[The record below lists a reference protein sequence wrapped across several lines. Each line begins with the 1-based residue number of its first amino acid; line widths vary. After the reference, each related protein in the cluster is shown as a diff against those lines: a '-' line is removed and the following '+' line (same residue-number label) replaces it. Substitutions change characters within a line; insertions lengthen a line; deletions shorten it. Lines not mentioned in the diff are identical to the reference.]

1 MAIGPGYRAAIDEG
15 RSRTGMAKLGAPA
28 APVAPRPTDSR
39 LGATEAPR
47 HRDAARHDLFAV
59 IFGLTLFLT
68 DTTALVLALFFAYQF
83 RDMARPASGASQ
95 PAHEMSVLLIAVAAT
110 IVLGVFVMSGHYR
123 RQRSVSRMD
132 QAYRIVIQISLSL
145 LLAIAITSLAV
156 GRDFVYSRPLVVS
169 GWVFAIVTVTAGRFI
184 HTGIVG
190 ALRARGVA
198 SDRLLIVGVG
208 QTGRLVLDK
217 IRRSPQLGYQAVGF
231 VQHDP
236 LFGDTQ
242 PEIDGLPVLGMTDN
256 LARIA
261 EEQTAD
267 EIIIALAGVPHE
279 QILEMVYAVTDL
291 PVSVRVYP
299 ESFRLLTSDSISIGD
314 LNGLPTVSVRRIGL
328 RRFDR
333 VVKRAM
339 DIVVSVIAL
348 LLFAPVMLLIAFIIK
363 LTSPGPVFFAQ
374 ERVGQDGRAFQLL
387 KFRSMP
393 VDAEKNTGPVWAA
406 ADDPRP
412 TRFGRVLRRYSVDE
426 LPQFINVLLG
436 EMSVVGPRPERPYF
450 VEQFSQM
457 IPAYMARHHEKSGVT
472 GWAQVNGLR
481 GDTSIEERTRYDL
494 YYVENWSILFDLKI
508 IVKTIFHIF
517 RSDANAY

>member
-1 MAIGPGYRAAIDEG
+1 
-15 RSRTGMAKLGAPA
+15 MAKSGAPTVPA
-28 APVAPRPTDSR
+28 APRPAGVLAGAAGASR
-39 LGATEAPR
+39 R
-47 HRDAARHDLFAV
+47 RDAARHDVFAV
-59 IFGLTLFLT
+59 ITGLSLFLT
-68 DTTALVLALFFAYQF
+68 DALALVLAFLGAYQL
-83 RDMARPASGASQ
+83 RDITGHVGAASQ
-95 PAHEMSVLLIAVAAT
+95 PPRETSALLIAIAT
-110 IVLGVFVMSGHYR
+110 GVILAVFAVSGHYR
-123 RQRSVSRMD
+123 RQRAASRMD
-132 QAYRIVIQISLSL
+132 QAYRIVSQVALGL
-145 LLAIAITSLAV
+145 LLAIATTSLVV
-156 GRDFVYSRPLVVS
+156 GRDFVYSRQMVVY
-169 GWVFAIVTVTAGRFI
+169 GWVFAIVAVTAGRFV
-184 HTGIVG
+184 HTSVVG

-198 SDRLLIVGVG
+198 SDRLLIVGAG

-217 IRRSPQLGYQAVGF
+217 VRRSPQLGYQVLGF
-231 VQHDP
+231 VRHAPPGED
-236 LFGDTQ
+236 L
-242 PEIDGLPVLGMTDN
+242 DGEVDGAPVLGLTSD

-279 QILEMVYAVTDL
+279 EILEMVYAVTDL

-299 ESFRLLTSDSISIGD
+299 ESFRLLTSDSLSIGD

-333 VVKRAM
+333 AIKRAM
-339 DIVVSVIAL
+339 DIVVSATVL
-348 LLFAPVMLLIAFIIK
+348 VLFAPLMLLIALVVK

-393 VDAEKNTGPVWAA
+393 VDAEKESGPVWAVR
-406 ADDPRP
+406 DDPRP
-412 TRFGRVLRRYSVDE
+412 TRFGRVLRRYSLDE

-508 IVKTIFHIF
+508 MVKTIFHIF
-517 RSDANAY
+517 RADSNAY

>member
-1 MAIGPGYRAAIDEG
+1 
-15 RSRTGMAKLGAPA
+15 MAKPGAPSAPA
-28 APVAPRPTDSR
+28 APRPAGALASAVGFPRR
-39 LGATEAPR
+39 
-47 HRDAARHDLFAV
+47 RDASRHDLFAV
-59 IFGLTLFLT
+59 IAGLSLFLI
-68 DTTALVLALFFAYQF
+68 DALMLVVAFAGAYRL
-83 RDMARPASGASQ
+83 RDVAGISGAVSD
-95 PAHEMSVLLIAVAAT
+95 PPRETSALLVAIATGAILA
-110 IVLGVFVMSGHYR
+110 VFALSGHYR
-123 RQRSVSRMD
+123 RQRAASRMD
-132 QAYRIVIQISLSL
+132 QAYRIVSQVSLGL
-145 LLAIAITSLAV
+145 LLAIAATSLAL
-156 GRDFVYSRPLVVS
+156 GRDFVYSRQMVVY
-169 GWVFAIVTVTAGRFI
+169 GWIFAIVAVTAGRFV
-184 HTGIVG
+184 HTGIIG
-190 ALRARGVA
+190 TLRARGVA
-198 SDRLLIVGVG
+198 SDRLLIVGAG

-217 IRRSPQLGYQAVGF
+217 VRRSPQLGYQVVGF
-231 VQHDP
+231 VRHSPPNGETVTDV
-236 LFGDTQ
+236 
-242 PEIDGLPVLGMTDN
+242 DGAPILGMTSD

-261 EEQTAD
+261 AEHTAD
-267 EIIIALAGVPHE
+267 EIIIALAGIPHE
-279 QILEMVYAVTDL
+279 EILEMIYAVTDL

-299 ESFRLLTSDSISIGD
+299 ESFRLLTSDSLSIGD

-333 VVKRAM
+333 AVKRAM
-339 DIVVSVIAL
+339 DIAFSAAVLV
-348 LLFAPVMLLIAFIIK
+348 LFAPLMLLIALAIK
-363 LTSPGPVFFAQ
+363 LTSSGPVFFAQ

-393 VDAEKNTGPVWAA
+393 VDAEKETGPVWAVP
-406 ADDPRP
+406 DDPRP
-412 TRFGRVLRRYSVDE
+412 TRFGRVLRRYSLDE

-517 RSDANAY
+517 RADANAY

>member
-1 MAIGPGYRAAIDEG
+1 
-15 RSRTGMAKLGAPA
+15 MAKPGAPTAPA
-28 APVAPRPTDSR
+28 APRPAGVLASAARVSR
-39 LGATEAPR
+39 R
-47 HRDAARHDLFAV
+47 RDAARHDVFAV
-59 IFGLTLFLT
+59 ITGLSLFLT
-68 DTTALVLALFFAYQF
+68 DALAVVLAFLGAYQL
-83 RDMARPASGASQ
+83 RDITGHVSATSQ
-95 PAHEMSVLLIAVAAT
+95 PPRETSALLIAIAT
-110 IVLGVFVMSGHYR
+110 GVILAVFAVSGHYR
-123 RQRSVSRMD
+123 RQRAASRMD
-132 QAYRIVIQISLSL
+132 QAYRIVSQVSLGL
-145 LLAIAITSLAV
+145 LLAIAATSLAI
-156 GRDFVYSRPLVVS
+156 GRDFVYSRQMVVY
-169 GWVFAIVTVTAGRFI
+169 GWGFAIVAVTAGRFV
-184 HTGIVG
+184 HTSVVG
-190 ALRARGVA
+190 TLRARGVA
-198 SDRLLIVGVG
+198 SDRLLIVGAG

-217 IRRSPQLGYQAVGF
+217 VRRSPQLGYQILGF
-231 VQHDP
+231 VRHAP
-236 LFGDTQ
+236 PGD
-242 PEIDGLPVLGMTDN
+242 ELDAEVDGAPILGLTGD

-279 QILEMVYAVTDL
+279 EILEMVYAVTDL

-299 ESFRLLTSDSISIGD
+299 ESFRLLTSDSLSIGD

-333 VVKRAM
+333 AIKRAM
-339 DIVVSVIAL
+339 DVVVSATVL
-348 LLFAPVMLLIAFIIK
+348 VLFAPLMLLIALVVK

-393 VDAEKNTGPVWAA
+393 VDAEKESGPVWAVR
-406 ADDPRP
+406 DDPRP
-412 TRFGRVLRRYSVDE
+412 TRFGRVLRRYSLDE

-508 IVKTIFHIF
+508 MVKTIFHIF
-517 RSDANAY
+517 RADSNAY